1 MKTDEQLEELQEF
14 YNQIAYSFVIFDP
27 LDRPIPEDDDQAT
40 KRDEMLEMI
49 EELPYM
55 QGNDLSVPLS
65 NKLYSQLEKMIS
77 AEQIK
82 CIAEVET
89 FVEEAKE

>member
-1 MKTDEQLEELQEF
+1 MMK
-14 YNQIAYSFVIFDP
+14 
-27 LDRPIPEDDDQAT
+27 
-40 KRDEMLEMI
+40 MI
-49 EELPYM
+49 EDLPYM

-77 AEQIK
+77 NEQIK